1 MGRSAL
7 DKVLAARGGAELV
20 ALWAQL
26 ASVVELVAGVALA
39 GIGTG
44 LAVYVAR
51 TRTPERQRDLLRES
65 LRLGLALALPVAV
78 LVFIGSLFLKSE
90 ISAFAALAGW
100 IAVIPGLINNYWL
113 GQQRRDRMLALA
125 LGSAAI
131 ALAAAAFAPQRL
143 VLWLLAVSQA
153 GPAVIWVFLSRS
165 KIRPRFRLYSH
176 PLRRYVLPGLAIGI
190 LSPASLLAAR
200 AIVGQTLSW
209 HEAGVLQALWRL
221 SDWVSGFAAGVLSV
235 YFLPRFAALRS
246 SPQLGEEMRRAAL
259 LTLAPALAIF
269 LALLLFH
276 RPLLAL
282 LYEPDFSAS
291 DGAVALL
298 FAGSAVRIASWIPLF
313 ALYAMRGTLAIA
325 IGELFS
331 LPLFAALL
339 FVLRE
344 RLTLEVAGALWLG
357 SFAVYCAFNLLAVS
371 ALHPSSRLRL
381 RRR

>member
-1 MGRSAL
+1 M
-7 DKVLAARGGAELV
+7 LAARGGAELV

-39 GIGTG
+39 GVGTG
-44 LAVYVAR
+44 LAVYVVR
-51 TRTPERQRDLLRES
+51 TRTPERQRELLRES
-65 LRLGLALALPVAV
+65 LRLGLAVALPVAV
-78 LVFIGSLFLKSE
+78 LVLIGSLFLGSE
-90 ISAFAALAGW
+90 ISAFAAVAGW
-100 IAVIPGLINNYWL
+100 IAVVPGLINNYWL

-131 ALAAAAFAPQRL
+131 ALLAAALAPPPYL
-143 VLWLLAVSQA
+143 LWLLAAAQA
-153 GPAVIWVFLSRS
+153 GPAAILVFLS
-165 KIRPRFRLYSH
+165 KGKTRPRFRLYSH

-200 AIVGQTLSW
+200 AIVGEALSW

-235 YFLPRFAALRS
+235 YFLPRFAALRA
-246 SPQLGEEMRRAAL
+246 SPQLGDEMRRAAL
-259 LTLAPALAIF
+259 LTLAPALATF
-269 LALLLFH
+269 LALFLFH

-298 FAGSAVRIASWIPLF
+298 FAGSVVRIASWIPLF

-331 LPLFAALL
+331 LPLFAGLL
-339 FVLRE
+339 FFMNGS
-344 RLTLEVAGALWLG
+344 LTLELAGALWLG
-357 SFAVYCAFNLLAVS
+357 SFAVYCAFNFLAVS
-371 ALHPSSRLRL
+371 ALHPSSRLRP